1 MESEGI
7 VNGRLP
13 KLTMKNWNTEF
24 REAFLDFTLNYPDAA
39 IILQTGVDR
48 GIDGDTREPHP
59 DQMAMIEDPDNPNG
73 PMIEGDQARYANNQ
87 LGYARFQRDEKRFRE
102 IREAKMKVISKLLSS
117 MERDIRDK
125 VEAAQGFQQA
135 IRTANLIEVWN
146 LTEQVVQGVGAI
158 SIYALTSRFMRMR
171 QKGPEDW
178 AHYAKEWRT
187 VVTDLLR
194 LGNHQQVLE
203 AIFNTHL
210 VLTVDQT
217 QFKEKLTPIYGTN
230 QWPDYAA
237 LLDELTTYAGNRE
250 RLDRIEQEA
259 KTDTANQAYYKNT
272 MPNSEG
278 CWNCGSTDHIRANC
292 PHKPKRY
299 EQDRRPRTQTGNTR
313 DNYHENKMIRNRRT
327 GEEENTPR
335 RMMNTKTTSP
345 PPRRSPTSH
354 MQRSSAR
361 EPAAKKPSRTLQ
373 KNPKDGRRPSNK
385 TLNRKRVIKKAL
397 GYLTSQLEEDDDDD
411 NEDYDEEEEEHI
423 DMYYEDEDDEDC
435 NNEQQMTA
443 NHQDYYH
450 DEEDDDDDY
459 DYEELYTCT
468 EIVIPSDEEEEHEE
482 VFKTTPQQDEEEE
495 QYCHQDP
502 SEIEFILDTGCRSH
516 NICRSKQYMTKMKP
530 TNIKIKGINGGLTKA
545 RKLGE
550 LPIVGDTL
558 FVPEA
563 DANLISVRQ
572 VLAKYQGR
580 IQADNDHFTIMDKH
594 NNVILQG
601 RMKGRTGF
609 WTCTMEDLL
618 KLQSA
623 NYPVVSTEEESIHT
637 MQQTEQQSTNTPA
650 VEMQQQHYTAEERKR
665 ALEAWR
671 LCAKLGHPGFDT
683 IMRDLDC
690 GVHPD
695 SMLTSRD
702 VKNAIALHGP
712 CAQCLEAK
720 MRAPPE
726 PTSQSE
732 PAHLVGQHLHA
743 DLIPMHHRSIGGNT
757 VILVAIDEKSSYIT
771 AVAMTNKTTRALA
784 EAFQQI
790 ILFYKAY
797 HYTVQHV
804 TTDSESTLKALRGF
818 FNDNGIKLS
827 HTPAGLHEK
836 RVERAIQTIKNRRRA
851 ILAGLPY
858 ELPQELETESYLQTI
873 SLINQNT
880 NTNTT
885 PLTPYQI
892 VMGIKPTIPLFSFG
906 QVGLFQ
912 GRRQDSPDMRAEW
925 GIFVGYGSGTRN
937 FRAYIPHRHG
947 IFSKRKFI
955 PHPTVPAEWN
965 FRARIR
971 GPDPRVTSTN
981 TSSFTPSPPPP
992 AEPPPTLTLPTEP
1005 LGTTTLRLS
1014 PPTNADF
1021 QQMDSN
1027 EHIQPRIMTTPSPT
1041 GLNNQEGEPRRN
1053 IHRAPTLDREGESGN
1068 NPMITRRYL
1077 LRSSSNAQ
1085 GGAVNVEQQP
1095 VNPRP
1100 PAEPPPPLQQQQAIT
1115 PQSPT
1120 TVTNSGRPRREA
1132 TKHAGWRDGRY
1143 DVNYSS
1149 ISQYHVNN
1157 EEDIAYRVS
1166 MKAAYKMKDRIKD
1179 INQAAEEE
1187 IRNIMKNKVASPI
1200 NKESIPRS
1208 QWKEIVPS
1216 HMFFKFK
1223 YKADGSFD
1231 KVKARLVANGNL
1243 QHPDTI
1249 MDTYAPTVSP
1259 ISVLTILNL
1268 AANRGSTIAAY
1279 DIKGAFLLTPIEDG
1293 RFMAIKIPKSVA
1305 IIWIAIK
1312 PEHTKYLTSE
1322 GELILKLNKYIYGLA
1337 ESPHQFNQLLN
1348 DVLIKEGFKVTKA
1361 DQCVYTKMTTIG
1373 PIMITAHVD
1382 DMLVVTP
1389 NTRIR
1394 DSIYRRLSKHFDLV
1408 SQTDQEHLSYLGLN
1422 ITYNQGTRQIK
1433 LTQTGF
1439 IKDLLKKYN
1448 AEGISRPPRVP
1459 ATQQILMDCKEG
1471 SEIADRK
1478 QYLSMIMTMMYLA
1491 RFTRPDILFAVTV
1504 LATHSANPTNHLIAQ
1519 AMKVVKYLAG
1529 TRDVGLH
1536 IDGRRPIQP
1545 RIYADAS
1552 HALHSTGH
1560 GQGGIMITL
1569 GSSPIYCRSYKL
1581 KNITRSSS
1589 ESELVTLEEASTYAV
1604 WLKHLLQE
1612 LDQTLEIKA
1621 IPIYQ
1626 DNLSTIIIANTGPQ
1640 SFKRTKHL
1648 LVKESYV
1655 KERIAEGDVK
1665 LKYLPTEDMPADC
1678 LTKPLSKPKL
1688 DKCLSIINVRNA

>member
-1 MESEGI
+1 
-7 VNGRLP
+7 
-13 KLTMKNWNTEF
+13 
-24 REAFLDFTLNYPDAA
+24 
-39 IILQTGVDR
+39 
-48 GIDGDTREPHP
+48 
-59 DQMAMIEDPDNPNG
+59 
-73 PMIEGDQARYANNQ
+73 
-87 LGYARFQRDEKRFRE
+87 
-102 IREAKMKVISKLLSS
+102 
-117 MERDIRDK
+117 
-125 VEAAQGFQQA
+125 
-135 IRTANLIEVWN
+135 
-146 LTEQVVQGVGAI
+146 
-158 SIYALTSRFMRMR
+158 
-171 QKGPEDW
+171 
-178 AHYAKEWRT
+178 
-187 VVTDLLR
+187 
-194 LGNHQQVLE
+194 
-203 AIFNTHL
+203 
-210 VLTVDQT
+210 
-217 QFKEKLTPIYGTN
+217 
-230 QWPDYAA
+230 
-237 LLDELTTYAGNRE
+237 
-250 RLDRIEQEA
+250 
-259 KTDTANQAYYKNT
+259 
-272 MPNSEG
+272 
-278 CWNCGSTDHIRANC
+278 
-292 PHKPKRY
+292 
-299 EQDRRPRTQTGNTR
+299 
-313 DNYHENKMIRNRRT
+313 
-327 GEEENTPR
+327 
-335 RMMNTKTTSP
+335 
-345 PPRRSPTSH
+345 
-354 MQRSSAR
+354 
-361 EPAAKKPSRTLQ
+361 
-373 KNPKDGRRPSNK
+373 
-385 TLNRKRVIKKAL
+385 
-397 GYLTSQLEEDDDDD
+397 
-411 NEDYDEEEEEHI
+411 
-423 DMYYEDEDDEDC
+423 
-435 NNEQQMTA
+435 
-443 NHQDYYH
+443 
-450 DEEDDDDDY
+450 
-459 DYEELYTCT
+459 
-468 EIVIPSDEEEEHEE
+468 
-482 VFKTTPQQDEEEE
+482 
-495 QYCHQDP
+495 
-502 SEIEFILDTGCRSH
+502 
-516 NICRSKQYMTKMKP
+516 
-530 TNIKIKGINGGLTKA
+530 
-545 RKLGE
+545 
-550 LPIVGDTL
+550 
-558 FVPEA
+558 
-563 DANLISVRQ
+563 
-572 VLAKYQGR
+572 
-580 IQADNDHFTIMDKH
+580 
-594 NNVILQG
+594 
-601 RMKGRTGF
+601 
-609 WTCTMEDLL
+609 MEDLL

-623 NYPVVSTEEESIHT
+623 NYPVISSEDPNTA
-637 MQQTEQQSTNTPA
+637 QQVEEQQPTAPVTNQQM
-650 VEMQQQHYTAEERKR
+650 VQQHYTAEERKR
-665 ALEAWR
+665 AIEAWR
-671 LCAKLGHPGFDT
+671 LCAKLGHTGFDT

-690 GVHPD
+690 GVHSD

-702 VKNAIALHGP
+702 VKNGLALHGP

-771 AVAMTNKTTRALA
+771 AVAIPNKTTRALA

-804 TTDSESTLKALRGF
+804 TTDSESTLKALREF
-818 FNDNGIKLS
+818 FNSNGIKLS

-858 ELPQELETESYLQTI
+858 ELPQELEAESLLQTI

-880 NTNTT
+880 NINTT

-892 VMGIKPTIPLFSFG
+892 VIGIKPIIPSFYFG

-965 FRARIR
+965 FRPRIR
-971 GPDPRVTSTN
+971 GPDPRITSRN
-981 TSSFTPSPPPP
+981 TLSSTPPPPP
-992 AEPPPTLTLPTEP
+992 AEPPPTLTLPNEP
-1005 LGTTTLRLS
+1005 LGTTALRLP
-1014 PPTNADF
+1014 PPTIVDL

-1027 EHIQPRIMTTPSPT
+1027 GHIPPRKPMPPPPHHQPERIISSPT
-1041 GLNNQEGEPRRN
+1041 QNQEGEQRI
-1053 IHRAPTLDREGESGN
+1053 IHRAPTLDREGESTN
-1068 NPMITRRYL
+1068 NPVMRL
-1077 LRSSSNAQ
+1077 LRSRSIAQ
-1085 GGAVNVEQQP
+1085 GGTVNVEQEP

-1100 PAEPPPPLQQQQAIT
+1100 PAEPPPQQRQQVIT
-1115 PQSPT
+1115 PTLP
-1120 TVTNSGRPRREA
+1120 SGRPRREA
-1132 TKHAGWRDGRY
+1132 TKHVGWRDGRY
-1143 DVNYSS
+1143 DVNYS
-1149 ISQYHVNN
+1149 HVSSYIN
-1157 EEDIAYRVS
+1157 EMDIVEQVYRVS
-1166 MKAAYKMKDRIKD
+1166 MRAAFKMKDRIKD

-1187 IRNIMKNKVASPI
+1187 IRNILKNKVASPI
-1200 NKESIPRS
+1200 NKESIPRN

-1268 AANRGSTIAAY
+1268 AAHRGSTIAAY

-1293 RFMAIKIPKSVA
+1293 RFMAIKIPKPVA

-1312 PEHTKYLTSE
+1312 PDHAKYLTSE

-1361 DQCVYTKMTTIG
+1361 DQCVYTKKTTIG

-1382 DMLVVTP
+1382 DMLVLTP

-1394 DSIYRRLSKHFDLV
+1394 DSIYRRLSRHFDLV
-1408 SQTDQEHLSYLGLN
+1408 AQTDQGHLSYLGLN
-1422 ITYNQGTRQIK
+1422 ITYDQGTRQIK

-1448 AEGISRPPRVP
+1448 AEGTARPPRVP
-1459 ATQQILMDCKEG
+1459 ATQQILMDCKED
-1471 SEIADRK
+1471 SETADRK

-1519 AMKVVKYLAG
+1519 AMKVIRYLSG

-1536 IDGRRPIQP
+1536 IDGRRPIRP
-1545 RIYADAS
+1545 KIYADAS
-1552 HALHSTGH
+1552 HALHSSGH
-1560 GQGGIMITL
+1560 GQGGIVITL

-1612 LDQTLEIKA
+1612 LDNTLEITA

-1655 KERIAEGDVK
+1655 KERIAKGDIK

-1688 DKCLSIINVRNA
+1688 DKCLSIINVTNA